1 MLKYMSHDREPKRTR
16 KNYVI
21 RFAVTVLAIM
31 IPIAFL
37 AGIAFIAPPQYSNT
51 FLGELSDKYER
62 LYSIEDPKIVVIGG
76 SSTAFG
82 LNSELLSEYMGMPVV
97 NFGLYATLGTKVML
111 DLSEDAI
118 GEGDIVV
125 IAPETDEQTLS
136 LYFNAETM
144 WQALDSNAS
153 MLKHISSDNAGDL
166 VGAFFGY
173 ASKKLGYLLSTA
185 PNPEGVYNHASF
197 NEYGD
202 IVYERP
208 SNIMTLGYDPNMTV
222 NFSPE
227 MFDEDFIDYLNIFI
241 DKARKNGAEVYYS
254 FPPINKSCVS
264 DGVTEDT
271 LFDYY
276 DFICR
281 NINCDVISNI
291 NDYIMDENYFYDS
304 NFHLNDSGVTVRTAT
319 LISDLYKAMGNLQYV
334 DIELPEPPPRGSA
347 ELDLEGGDNSYAEYF
362 IYEEFGAGLKITGVT
377 DDGKLLKNI
386 TVPTKHEDKPVL
398 AIGEGAFSGCDLL
411 KTVTVNSNIIQY
423 YNRIFDGCSSLERI
437 NMNYTSA
444 EGVSVGDDL
453 FGGASDS
460 AKLYIMTQ
468 SGYESFIS
476 DYFWGPY
483 GANGD
488 RIKKG

>member
-1 MLKYMSHDREPKRTR
+1 MSHGRESERTR
-16 KNYVI
+16 RNYVI
-21 RFAVTVLAIM
+21 RFAVTVLALI
-31 IPIAFL
+31 IPIIFL

-62 LYSIEDPKIVVIGG
+62 LYSIEDQKIVVIGG

-82 LNSELLSEYMGMPVV
+82 LDSELLSEYMGMPVV

-125 IAPETDEQTLS
+125 IAPETDAQTLS
-136 LYFNAETM
+136 LYFNAETV

-173 ASKKLGYLLSTA
+173 ASKKFGYLLSTA
-185 PNPEGVYNHASF
+185 PDPDGVYNHASF

-208 SNIMTLGYDPNMTV
+208 SNIMAIGYDPNMTV
-222 NFSPE
+222 DFSTE
-227 MFDEDFIDYLNIFI
+227 MFDESFIDYLNLFI
-241 DKARKNGAEVYYS
+241 EKARKKGADVYYS
-254 FPPINKSCVS
+254 FPPINESCVAS
-264 DGVTEDT
+264 GVTEDT
-271 LFDYY
+271 LFEYY

-319 LISDLYKAMGNLQYV
+319 LITDLYNALGDLKTV
-334 DIELPEPPPRGSA
+334 EIELPEPPSRNST
-347 ELDLEGGDNSYAEYF
+347 EIDIEGGDNSYADYF
-362 IYEEFGAGLKITGVT
+362 TYEEFGTGWKITGVT

-386 TVPTKHEDKPVL
+386 TVPTKYEDKPVI
-398 AIGEGAFSGCDLL
+398 AIGEGAFSGCALL
-411 KTVTVNSNIIQY
+411 KTVTINPNIIQY
-423 YNRIFDGCSSLERI
+423 YDRIFDGCSALERV

-453 FGGASDS
+453 FGSAPDT
-460 AKLYIMTQ
+460 AKLYITTQ